1 MFYALT
7 SRHPETFHVRRTDL
21 GKEFIAAIL
30 QKVKPEYQVHD
41 LSLLRPLVVLS
52 LEVHRVSLLS
62 SSTALLGL
70 HGQLISVRDRS

>member
-1 MFYALT
+1 MIDPYWKLFGKKLGAHSGLILFYAFT

-52 LEVHRVSLLS
+52 MEVHRVS
-62 SSTALLGL
+62 A
-70 HGQLISVRDRS
+70 